1 MWDIPGGFVE
11 EGEDAVEALRR
22 ELQEETGV
30 EIEPTAFLGAF
41 PDRYGEDGI
50 HTLNLYWTAR
60 IVSGEPS
67 PADDAADLAWFA
79 PDDLPAEGEFAFKNS
94 VQALERWRGRVRSGT
109 ASE

>member
-1 MWDIPGGFVE
+1 MWDLPGGFVE
-11 EGEDAVEALRR
+11 EGEAADGALRR
-22 ELQEETGV
+22 ELEEEAGV

-67 PADDAADLAWFA
+67 PADDVAEFTWFA
-79 PDDLPAEGEFAFKNS
+79 PDDLPAEEEFAFKNS
-94 VQALERWRGRVRSGT
+94 VQALERWRGRVRSA
-109 ASE
+109 ASSE